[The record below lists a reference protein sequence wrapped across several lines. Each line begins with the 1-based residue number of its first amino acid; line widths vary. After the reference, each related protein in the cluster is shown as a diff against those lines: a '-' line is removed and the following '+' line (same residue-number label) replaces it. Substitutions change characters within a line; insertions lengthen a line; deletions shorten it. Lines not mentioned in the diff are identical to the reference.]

1 MGSEMCIRD
10 SEWARIVS
18 RTPQFSNEW
27 AEGWEN
33 ADLIAQTSLKE
44 IAADSD
50 FCDHSIVEALSQQLP
65 TNTSLVVGNSMAI
78 RDLDAF
84 FPVHSKPLSIYANRG
99 ANGIDGQ
106 VSTAVGVAHATNSPT
121 VLFIGDLTLL
131 HDLSGLMTAR
141 RLDQNLTVVV
151 ADNNGGGIFSFLP
164 ISASSEVDYNRLFHT
179 PHDLNI
185 SDLAPLIGAN
195 LHEVANKDDL
205 VHALN
210 TSVGYR
216 G

>member
-1 MGSEMCIRD
+1 
-10 SEWARIVS
+10 
-18 RTPQFSNEW
+18 
-27 AEGWEN
+27 
-33 ADLIAQTSLKE
+33 
-44 IAADSD
+44 
-50 FCDHSIVEALSQQLP
+50 
-65 TNTSLVVGNSMAI
+65 MAI

-106 VSTAVGVAHATNSPT
+106 VSTAVGIAHATSSPT

-141 RLDQNLTVVV
+141 RFDQNLTVVV

-164 ISASSEVDYNRLFHT
+164 IAASSEVDYSRLFHT
-179 PHDLNI
+179 PHNLNI
-185 SDLAPLIGAN
+185 SDLGPLLGAN
-195 LHEVANKDDL
+195 LHEVSNKDDL

-210 TSVGYR
+210 ASVGHKGIHLIHVR
-216 G
+216 VDAETNVEIHRSLIQAVHASLTI